1 MILLL
6 HCALSFFR
14 NGVTGAFGVDC
25 NEEAP
30 DGAIESCCTMKNLAV
45 ITRELPSSLVC
56 GRMLDNVAC
65 VNVNGGRCTQIVPGY
80 HPCAK
85 TTTKNGD
92 MSAEIINIVVLSL
105 MNRGV
110 HVGLVPA
117 FGSSCEADK
126 TFIPKLDDEIRAIM
140 SNLTTH
146 PQNLSTRW
154 CKSEEAQNG
163 LNNHVLDSWD
173 QCVSASV
180 EAHLIRWGHRVPIT
194 NSMKQLAHASPLL
207 PYASNSIQDMYE
219 SLGKISKM
227 QGARVAWFSVAS
239 RIHATTPLLEIG
251 NMPDDCRDYVLK
263 NMQTMMSTNKV
274 NESGLR
280 VNMVLSLMGKNS
292 MALHGYMP
300 DGRSVRAVEMGSNL
314 QAHER
319 RSQYD
324 LSRSECWKSF
334 HCTGDKNSERC
345 PVDTIHYHGDKT
357 ELAKLTKKGSS
368 TIKRVR
374 KCAHC
379 GSHTRW
385 NEGPTISDEDY
396 RELSGGI

>member
-1 MILLL
+1 M
-6 HCALSFFR
+6 
-14 NGVTGAFGVDC
+14 
-25 NEEAP
+25 
-30 DGAIESCCTMKNLAV
+30 
-45 ITRELPSSLVC
+45 
-56 GRMLDNVAC
+56 
-65 VNVNGGRCTQIVPGY
+65 
-80 HPCAK
+80 
-85 TTTKNGD
+85 
-92 MSAEIINIVVLSL
+92 
-105 MNRGV
+105 
-110 HVGLVPA
+110 
-117 FGSSCEADK
+117 
-126 TFIPKLDDEIRAIM
+126 
-140 SNLTTH
+140 
-146 PQNLSTRW
+146 
-154 CKSEEAQNG
+154 
-163 LNNHVLDSWD
+163 DSWD
-173 QCVSASV
+173 QGVSASV
-180 EAHLIRWGHRVPIT
+180 DAHYTRWGHRVPIT
-194 NSMKQLAHASPLL
+194 SSMKQLAHASPLL

-239 RIHATTPLLEIG
+239 RIHATTPLLEID

-292 MALHGYMP
+292 MALHGYMPDGRSVRAVEIMALDGYMP